1 MIGRKEELKALDWD
15 LSRPESQLV
24 VVYGR
29 RRIGKTY
36 LIREK
41 FSDQF
46 AFYHTGIRAGSF
58 RDQLD
63 AFRASLIQYG
73 YRKCPRLSSWIDAF
87 SRLSELV
94 AAAPCGRK
102 VVFIDEMP
110 WMDTPRSKLVP
121 SFEYFWNNQML
132 ARKEK
137 DVFLIV
143 CGSATSW
150 IVENI
155 VHNRGGLHDRL
166 TDKIWLRPF
175 TLRECAEYAAF
186 LGAPLSRHEL
196 CRAYMVFGGVPYY
209 WSLLRGDLS
218 LAQNIDALCFSEHG
232 KLRDEF
238 DYLYSSLFRDAGPHL
253 KIVKALAT
261 CKSGVTR
268 TELAAKTGIKNG
280 GTLKTALEELV
291 RCDFARQFNA
301 WHKKNRDAFFQLT
314 DNFTLFHFS
323 FMDEGVHDPNF
334 WMNSVG
340 GQRLA
345 NWEGQSFERVCLLHV
360 EQIKKALGISGI
372 GCEVYSW
379 RTEAGSKA
387 AKGAQID
394 LVLER
399 QDRNVNLCEMKF
411 YRTPFE
417 ITAEEEAKL
426 LNRREA
432 FRVDTGTTANCRIT
446 MIAAEGIKR
455 GIHSAAVQNVLTL
468 ADLMEA

>member
-46 AFYHTGIRAGSF
+46 TFYHTGVRDGTL
-58 RDQLD
+58 RDQLN
-63 AFRASLIQYG
+63 AFRVSLMQHG
-73 YRKCPRLSSWIDAF
+73 YRKCPRLVDWLDAF
-87 SRLSELV
+87 RRLSELI
-94 AAAPCGRK
+94 ASAPGGRK
-102 VVFIDEMP
+102 IVFIDEMP
-110 WMDTPRSKLVP
+110 WMDTPRSKLIS

-132 ARKEK
+132 VRKEK
-137 DVFLIV
+137 DVFMIV

-155 VHNRGGLHDRL
+155 VHNKGGLHDRL
-166 TDKIWLRPF
+166 TDRIWLRPF
-175 TLRECAEYAAF
+175 TLKECAEYATS
-186 LGAPLSRHEL
+186 LGVALSRHEL
-196 CRAYMVFGGVPYY
+196 CQAYMIFGGVPYY
-209 WSLLRGDLS
+209 WSLLRGDRS
-218 LAQNIDALCFSEHG
+218 LAQNVDALCFSEHG

-238 DYLYSSLFRDAGPHL
+238 DYLYSSLFHDAAAHL
-253 KIVKALAT
+253 KIVTALAT

-268 TELAAKTGIKNG
+268 EELIEKTGMKNG
-280 GTLKTALEELV
+280 GVLKKTLDELV
-291 RCDFARQFNA
+291 RCDFVRQFNA
-301 WHKKNRDAFFQLT
+301 WHKKNRDAFFQLI
-314 DNFTLFHFS
+314 DNFTLFHFT
-323 FMDEGVHDPNF
+323 FMNGGVRDPNY

-340 GQRLA
+340 GAKLA
-345 NWEGQSFERVCLLHV
+345 NWEGQSFERLCILHID
-360 EQIKKALGISGI
+360 QIKKALGVSGV

-379 RTEAGSKA
+379 RTRASAGQ

-399 QDRNVNLCEMKF
+399 QDGNVNLCEMKF
-411 YRTPFE
+411 YRTAYE

-432 FRVDTGTTANCRIT
+432 FFADTGTSANCRIT
-446 MIAAEGIKR
+446 LIAAEGIKP
-455 GIHSAAVQNVLTL
+455 GVHAAVVQNTLTL
-468 ADLMEA
+468 DDLLGS

>member
-46 AFYHTGIRAGSF
+46 TFYHTGVRGGSL
-58 RDQLD
+58 RDQLN
-63 AFRASLIQYG
+63 AFRASLVQYG
-73 YRKCPRLSSWIDAF
+73 YRSCPRLVDWFDAF
-87 SRLSELV
+87 SRLFKVIAS
-94 AAAPCGRK
+94 APEGRK

-110 WMDTPRSKLVP
+110 WMDTPRSKLVS

-132 ARKEK
+132 VRKEK
-137 DVFLIV
+137 DVFMIV

-155 VHNRGGLHDRL
+155 VHNKGGLHDRL
-166 TDKIWLRPF
+166 TDRIWLRPF
-175 TLRECAEYAAF
+175 TLRECAQYAES
-186 LGAPLSRHEL
+186 LDVVLSRHEL
-196 CRAYMVFGGVPYY
+196 CEAYMIFGGVPYY
-209 WSLLRGDLS
+209 WSLLRGDRS

-238 DYLYSSLFRDAGPHL
+238 DYLYASLFHDASAHL
-253 KIVKALAT
+253 KIVTALAS

-268 TELAAKTGIKNG
+268 DELEEMTGITNG
-280 GTLKTALEELV
+280 GTLKNALEELI
-291 RCDFARQFNA
+291 RCDFVRQFNA
-301 WHKKNRDAFFQLT
+301 WHKKKRDAFFQLV

-323 FMDEGVHDPNF
+323 FMNSGVHDSSF

-340 GQRLA
+340 GSRLA
-345 NWEGQSFERVCLLHV
+345 NWEGQSFERLCLLHV
-360 EQIKKALGISGI
+360 DQIKRALGISGI

-379 RTEAGSKA
+379 RVRANAGL

-394 LVLER
+394 LVIER
-399 QDRNVNLCEMKF
+399 QDGNVNLCEMKF
-411 YRTPFE
+411 YRTAYE
-417 ITAEEEAKL
+417 ITAEEETRL

-432 FRVDTGTTANCRIT
+432 FRRDTGTSANCRIT
-446 MIAAEGIKR
+446 IIAAAGVKP
-455 GIHSAAVQNVLTL
+455 GAHAAVAQNILTL
-468 ADLMEA
+468 DDLLDS

>member
-46 AFYHTGIRAGSF
+46 AFYHTGVRGGSL

-63 AFRASLIQYG
+63 AFRASLVQYG
-73 YRKCPRLSSWIDAF
+73 YRRCPRLSNWLDAF

-94 AAAPCGRK
+94 ASAPSGRK

-110 WMDTPRSKLVP
+110 WMDTPRSKLVS

-132 ARKEK
+132 VRKEK
-137 DVFLIV
+137 DVFLVV

-155 VHNRGGLHDRL
+155 VHNKGGLHDRL
-166 TDKIWLRPF
+166 TDRIWLRPF
-175 TLRECAEYAAF
+175 TLKECAEYAAF
-186 LGAPLSRHEL
+186 LGVPLGRREL
-196 CRAYMVFGGVPYY
+196 CQAYMVFGGVPYY

-218 LAQNIDALCFSEHG
+218 LAQNVDALCFSEHG

-238 DYLYSSLFRDAGPHL
+238 GYVYSSLFRDAAAHL
-253 KIVKALAT
+253 KIVAALAS
-261 CKSGVTR
+261 CKAGVTR
-268 TELAAKTGIKNG
+268 GELVERTGITNG
-280 GTLKTALEELV
+280 GTLKKALEELV
-291 RCDFARQFNA
+291 RCDFVRQFNA

-314 DNFTLFHFS
+314 DNFTLFHFA
-323 FMDEGVHDPNF
+323 FMAGGVRDPNF

-340 GQRLA
+340 GPRLA
-345 NWEGQSFERVCLLHV
+345 NWEGQSFERLCLLHV
-360 EQIKKALGISGI
+360 DQIKKALGISGI

-379 RTEAGSKA
+379 RSRADDGG

-394 LVLER
+394 LVIER
-399 QDRNVNLCEMKF
+399 QDGNVNLCEMKF
-411 YRTPFE
+411 YRTPYE
-417 ITAEEEAKL
+417 ITAEEETKL

-432 FRVDTGTTANCRIT
+432 FRAETGTSANCRIT
-446 MIAAEGIKR
+446 VIASAGIKP
-455 GIHSAAVQNVLTL
+455 GVHAGVAQNVLTL
-468 ADLMEA
+468 DDLLES

>member
-1 MIGRKEELKALDWD
+1 MIGRKEEIKALDWD

-46 AFYHTGIRAGSF
+46 TFYHTGVRDGTL

-63 AFRASLIQYG
+63 AFRASLVQYG
-73 YRKCPRLSSWIDAF
+73 YRKCPRLASWLDAF
-87 SRLSELV
+87 TRLSELV
-94 AAAPCGRK
+94 AAAPAGRK

-110 WMDTPRSKLVP
+110 WMDTPRSKLVS

-132 ARKEK
+132 VRKEK
-137 DVFLIV
+137 DVFMVV

-155 VHNRGGLHDRL
+155 VHNKGGLHDRL
-166 TDKIWLRPF
+166 TDRIWLRPF
-175 TLRECAEYAAF
+175 TLKECSEYAAS
-186 LGAPLSRHEL
+186 LGVTLSRHEL
-196 CRAYMVFGGVPYY
+196 CQAYMIFGGVPYY
-209 WSLLRGDLS
+209 WSLLRGDRS
-218 LAQNIDALCFSEHG
+218 FAQNVDSLCFSEHG

-238 DYLYSSLFRDAGPHL
+238 GYLYSSLFRDATAHL
-253 KIVKALAT
+253 KIVTALAS

-268 TELAAKTGIKNG
+268 EELVEKTGITNG
-280 GTLKTALEELV
+280 GTMKKTLEELV
-291 RCDFARQFNA
+291 RCDFVRQFNA
-301 WHKKNRDAFFQLT
+301 WHKKNRDASFQLT

-323 FMDEGVHDPNF
+323 FMNGSVHDPNF

-340 GQRLA
+340 GSRLA
-345 NWEGQSFERVCLLHV
+345 NWEGQSFERVCILHID
-360 EQIKKALGISGI
+360 QIKRALGISGV

-379 RTEAGSKA
+379 RKRADSKRE
-387 AKGAQID
+387 KGAQID

-399 QDRNVNLCEMKF
+399 QDGNVNLCEMKYSKEAYAIDADEDRKIANRVAAF
-411 YRTPFE
+411 DRELGGNKTIHVTMVTAHGLIHNTYWNNVQTEVTLDDLFE
-417 ITAEEEAKL
+417 
-426 LNRREA
+426 R
-432 FRVDTGTTANCRIT
+432 
-446 MIAAEGIKR
+446 
-455 GIHSAAVQNVLTL
+455 
-468 ADLMEA
+468 

>member
-1 MIGRKEELKALDWD
+1 MIGRKEEIKALDWD

-46 AFYHTGIRAGSF
+46 TFYHTGVRDGTL

-63 AFRASLIQYG
+63 AFRASLVQYG
-73 YRKCPRLSSWIDAF
+73 YRKCPRLASWLDAF
-87 SRLSELV
+87 ARLSELV
-94 AAAPCGRK
+94 AAAPAGRK

-110 WMDTPRSKLVP
+110 WMDTPRSKLVS

-132 ARKEK
+132 VRKEK
-137 DVFLIV
+137 DVFMVV

-155 VHNRGGLHDRL
+155 VHNKGGLHDRL
-166 TDKIWLRPF
+166 TDRLWLRPF
-175 TLRECAEYAAF
+175 TLKECSEYAAS
-186 LGAPLSRHEL
+186 LGVTLSRHEI
-196 CRAYMVFGGVPYY
+196 CQAYMIFGGVPYY
-209 WSLLRGDLS
+209 WSLLRGDRS
-218 LAQNIDALCFSEHG
+218 FAQNVDSLCFAEHG

-238 DYLYSSLFRDAGPHL
+238 GYLYSSLFHDATAHL
-253 KIVKALAT
+253 KIVTALAS

-268 TELAAKTGIKNG
+268 EELVEKTGITNG
-280 GTLKTALEELV
+280 GTMKKTLEELV
-291 RCDFARQFNA
+291 RCDFVRQFNA

-323 FMDEGVHDPNF
+323 FMNGSVHDPNF

-340 GQRLA
+340 GARLA
-345 NWEGQSFERVCLLHV
+345 NWEGQSFERVCVLHID
-360 EQIKKALGISGI
+360 QIKRALGISGV

-379 RTEAGSKA
+379 RKRADSKRE
-387 AKGAQID
+387 KGAQID

-399 QDRNVNLCEMKF
+399 QDGNVNLCEMKF
-411 YRTPFE
+411 SVGPYE
-417 ITAEEEAKL
+417 LKDAYEKKL
-426 LNRREA
+426 RQRMTIFREA
-432 FRVDTGTTANCRIT
+432 TKCTKALVNTFVTTFGVADGMHKSIVNS
-446 MIAAEGIKR
+446 E
-455 GIHSAAVQNVLTL
+455 VTL
-468 ADLMEA
+468 DELFN